1 MRDATTAFATEAAK
15 VRGAVPVRFLK
26 ADFGQPT
33 PGSLFLWDGVGEKV
47 WNGDTYLSGLGLIQM
62 KAGAENADGST
73 SPTTFTL
80 PWKDKASGRDL
91 VAAAMQARS
100 GGRVYVAK
108 GWLDD
113 AGAIVVDPIYTWT
126 GRISSPIVQEGRPS
140 GAEGA
145 ALTIQVTAEEYSA
158 DRDRSH
164 RFRITLASHLEFD
177 ATDTG
182 LAHQAS
188 LSSEDLKWGYLYF
201 KSIGY

>member
-1 MRDATTAFATEAAK
+1 VRDSTTAFQAEAAK
-15 VRGAVPVRFLK
+15 VRGAVPVWFLK

-33 PGSLFLWDGVGEKV
+33 PGTLFLWTGVGEKT
-47 WNGDTYLSGLGLIQM
+47 WNGDPYLSGLDLVQM
-62 KAGAENADGST
+62 KAGAENADGAT

-80 PWKDKASGRDL
+80 AWRDKATARDL
-91 VAAAMQARS
+91 IAATLQARS
-100 GGRVYVAK
+100 GGQVHVAK

-113 AGAIVVDPIYTWT
+113 AGQIVVDPIYTWV
-126 GRISSPIVQEGRPS
+126 GRISAPVIQEGRPS
-140 GAEGA
+140 DTEGA
-145 ALTIQVTAEEYSA
+145 SLTIQVTAEEYQA

-164 RFRITLASHLEFD
+164 RFRITLASQLEFD